1 MKEISPYARQR
12 FAEIIQFAVHRQIP
26 ESLRANAEISTFYD
40 ELARSVWLDIR
51 ISLLKGEGFTQT
63 GSVNAMYPKTWW
75 GYIKYG
81 LRLGFPHLFG
91 KLEVEFD
98 ARAIPYTYR
107 EYRACPWVEPLPKDK
122 HSIFLYLFPS
132 LGRD

>member
-1 MKEISPYARQR
+1 MKEISPYAHQQ
-12 FAEIIQFAVHRQIP
+12 FAEIVQFGVRRQIP
-26 ESLRANAEISTFYD
+26 EPLRSNTEISTFYD
-40 ELARSVWLDIR
+40 ELTRSVWLDLR

-63 GSVNAMYPKTWW
+63 SSVNAMYPKTWW
-75 GYIKYG
+75 GYVKYG
-81 LRLGFPHLFG
+81 LRLRFPRLFG
-91 KLEVEFD
+91 KLEVELIPK
-98 ARAIPYTYR
+98 AIPYTYR